1 MSKTCTLGGKGK
13 REVWGQV
20 ECQTSKLHWEERSA
34 CDRERKREASLI
46 MGINGMQRHPSNSQ
60 VTQWT
65 AWKGGQRKSKHGN
78 EHLELIYLKASFSS
92 HFLWHS
98 RSWLA
103 IKTTLWINY
112 VPGMVYGLFNCTALY
127 PVTLLIAQH
136 FLQLGS
142 PSSTDCMLLLSFCC
156 ISSRLRLILFFFIN
170 PIPRGNMGQVVNN
183 AHISDQV
190 FHAKSEETVTF
201 LVLFSCKPILRKAF

>member
-1 MSKTCTLGGKGK
+1 MQMAQVGILLIPLMWILNIELLRQKK
-13 REVWGQV
+13 RRVVKWVKRVHWEVWGQV
-20 ECQTSKLHWEERSA
+20 ECQTSKLHWEEWNVW
-34 CDRERKREASLI
+34 DRERKRKASILT
-46 MGINGMQRHPSNSQ
+46 GISGMERHPSNSQ

-112 VPGMVYGLFNCTALY
+112 VPGMVYGLFNCTALH

-142 PSSTDCMLLLSFCC
+142 PSSTDCMLLLS
-156 ISSRLRLILFFFIN
+156 LFLLCF
-170 PIPRGNMGQVVNN
+170 
-183 AHISDQV
+183 
-190 FHAKSEETVTF
+190 
-201 LVLFSCKPILRKAF
+201 